1 MKTVSISGSSRT
13 SVGKKDAK
21 ALRREGLVPCVLY
34 GGKEQVSFSIP
45 EKSFTKL
52 IYSSEINMVNL
63 DLSGKAYNAVVKEL
77 QFHPV
82 NDKLI
87 HVDFMEVIPGK
98 AIMVTIPIQFTG
110 SAAGVREGGK
120 LQRKMRTIKVRGPIE
135 KMPEAITLDVSKMII
150 GDTIKVGDLKYDGLT
165 FLSSPNVT
173 IVAVRVTRNVVE
185 ETPVAATTA
194 APAAGATTAAPGATT
209 TAPAADA
216 KKDDKGAAKKDDK
229 KK

>member
-34 GGKEQVSFSIP
+34 GGKEQVSFAIP

-82 NDKLI
+82 SDKLI
-87 HVDFMEVIPGK
+87 HVDFMEVVTGK
-98 AIMVTIPIQFTG
+98 AVTVVIPIQFTG

-135 KMPEAITLDVSKMII
+135 KMPEAITLDVSKMNI

-185 ETPVAATTA
+185 ETTTAATTA